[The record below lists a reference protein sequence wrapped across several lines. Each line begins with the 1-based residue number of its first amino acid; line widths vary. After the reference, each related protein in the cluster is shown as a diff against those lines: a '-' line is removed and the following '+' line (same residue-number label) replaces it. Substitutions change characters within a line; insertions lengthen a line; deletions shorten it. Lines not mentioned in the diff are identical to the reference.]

1 MQRLASTPAPPDSVS
16 FRLSKEVAAELA
28 AKAARAGVSPNLLAR
43 DLMIAALLKPADHQQ
58 RILENILMELGRVRS
73 ALSATNGQK
82 QNGELSGRLLTE
94 IHKMLD
100 AYFERYEGRSAENL
114 DTLRSEIAEVLC
126 DLPQIRR
133 LNASL
138 GTSVNLLL
146 SNAGKVPREQAAAW
160 VEQTFSP

>member
-1 MQRLASTPAPPDSVS
+1 MEFIELRKIAKNFRKLGTECIEVLHGVLLESTEIGGEDFV
-16 FRLSKEVAAELA
+16 
-28 AKAARAGVSPNLLAR
+28 
-43 DLMIAALLKPADHQQ
+43 
-58 RILENILMELGRVRS
+58 ELGRIRS

-126 DLPQIRR
+126 DLPQISR

-138 GTSVNLLL
+138 GKSVTLLL
-146 SNAGKVPREQAAAW
+146 SNAGKVPRDQAAAW
-160 VEQTFSP
+160 AEQTFSQ